1 MIGTAQMF
9 KLVGIL
15 CILAGCVGWGANRI
29 GEEHRRIEH
38 LREMLCI
45 IRRIQ
50 DEIGYGKHTLPE
62 ICMILSECC
71 GPLYRAHFRQIYGQM
86 NQESGAALDQIW
98 ARQIEQCQRDA
109 PLSDEEKDILRNLP
123 QNLGMQEEKLQAKS
137 VGRYEELLV
146 RNCRKT
152 EEAYENKAKMIF
164 SVSILTGVF
173 LTILLL

>member
-9 KLVGIL
+9 KIAGIL

-38 LREMLCI
+38 LREMLNI

-62 ICMILSECC
+62 ICLILAECC
-71 GPLYRAHFRQIYGQM
+71 GPLYRVHFRKIYGQM
-86 NQESGAALDQIW
+86 NQADGTALDRIW
-98 ARQIEQCQRDA
+98 VKQIEQCQKDA
-109 PLSDEEKDILRNLP
+109 PLSDEEKEILRNLP

-137 VGRYEELLV
+137 VGRCEELLV
-146 RNCRKT
+146 KNCRKA
-152 EEAYENKAKMIF
+152 EEAYGNKAKMIL
-164 SVSILTGVF
+164 SVSVLTGVF